1 MLKRVKKLISL
12 GVMTVLGFSVVG
24 CSSSNQE
31 NSDGAKITLVLSTGG
46 VNDESFNQ
54 SAWEG
59 ALKAKEEYGVEVSYI
74 ESASETDYI
83 QNIETAIDN
92 DSDVVVGVGFQVGG
106 KVMEVAKSYPEQKFM
121 VIDKENEENLENVTS
136 ITFSEEQAGYL
147 AGLVAA
153 KMTKTNVLGWIGGLD
168 IPSCSNFYLG
178 FEKGAKEVNKDI
190 KVLKQFTNSFTD
202 AAKGKIIAQQM
213 INSKADII
221 LTASGT
227 GNVGALEAIKE
238 NNKFAIGVDLPSN
251 HLEPNHVVTS
261 ALKNIGQGLKLSI
274 KDYVDG
280 NFKGGQIRYDLTTGG
295 VGFEKTDLIPQDVI
309 EFVESKMK

>member
-280 NFKGGQIRYDLTTGG
+280 NFKGGQIRYDLTNGG